1 MRKALPHIVLLLLVA
16 YAATGCDFFR
26 RLAGRPTSSEIEAM
40 RQAIALKEEARKQEA
55 PDTVSAVPE
64 TVAVQEAPKAT
75 EAPKTAEAPKTVETP
90 KPAVQPAPVKETV
103 SSSSTE
109 ADGKKRYYI
118 IVASFSKIENAERC
132 AERMADRGYPGEL
145 LKFKGGYTAV
155 GVLGTDDM
163 QEAQASLKELKRQ
176 DFCPQGVWILDRNR
190 K

>member
-1 MRKALPHIVLLLLVA
+1 MMKRALQLVVVSLSVVLL
-16 YAATGCDFFR
+16 ATGCDFFR
-26 RLAGRPTSSEIEAM
+26 KLAGRPTSTDIEAM
-40 RQAIALKEEARKQEA
+40 RQAIALREEARVQAAKDSL
-55 PDTVSAVPE
+55 PAVAD
-64 TVAVQEAPKAT
+64 TVAVPDR
-75 EAPKTAEAPKTVETP
+75 PETP
-90 KPAVQPAPVKETV
+90 VTAKPEVKPAPARETV
-103 SSSSTE
+103 PSSSQA

-118 IVASFSKIENAERC
+118 IVASFSKVENAQRC

-163 QEAQASLKELKRQ
+163 QEAQTSLKELKRQ